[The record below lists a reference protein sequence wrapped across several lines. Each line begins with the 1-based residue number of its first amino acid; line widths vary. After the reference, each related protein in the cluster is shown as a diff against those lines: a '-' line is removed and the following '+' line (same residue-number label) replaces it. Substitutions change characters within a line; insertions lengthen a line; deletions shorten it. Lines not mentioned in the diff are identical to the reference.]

1 MKLPATIDLETEGI
15 EKRPSYPPKP
25 VGVSVKFPGKKARY
39 YAWGHPVENNCT
51 RDEAERALRG
61 ALQHPGGVLCHN
73 VKFDADVAETHF
85 GVKWPWGNSHDTM
98 ILAYL
103 EDPHSRALGLK
114 PLAVRY
120 LEMPPDEQE
129 AVRDWLVANG
139 VVRKGAKDWGAKIAS
154 APGGLVGK
162 YANGDVERTEKLFR
176 ALYPRIKARG
186 MLKAYEREMRLLP
199 ILLENERAGVC
210 VDLPTLHEDTLT
222 YSTALEKLDTYI
234 RKYLQAPS
242 LNIDSDAQLADVLEA
257 RGLVTGWV
265 LTEKGNRST
274 AKEALRDTLSDK
286 FLLGVFEYRSLLAN
300 FHGTFMSPWLNM
312 AHETNGV
319 LHTNWNSTAQEKG
332 GGTRTGRL
340 SSTPNF
346 QNIPSDDKL
355 EDSELTIAG
364 RGVYKRLKW
373 LPRLPHLRKYI
384 VADKLSHVI
393 CDRDFNGQELRVAAH
408 FEDAEMLAA
417 YMADPNIDLHQYGSD
432 KIKEYVGLDL
442 PRKKVKI
449 IVFTILY
456 GGGLGTIAERLGTTV
471 ENAKKL
477 RDAYFLV
484 FPGIKALGHEM
495 QRRSTNNE
503 PMRTWGGREYFAEP
517 PKLVGNRWRDF
528 GYKLT
533 NYLIQGSSADIT
545 KEAMLR
551 YDATRKD
558 SRLLLTVHDELAIS
572 TPTKCWKREMGI
584 LRDAMNSIELDVPLL
599 SEGKMGYR
607 WSNMEE
613 AA

>member
-199 ILLENERAGVC
+199 ILLENEREGIRCDVSALRKDIVGYDAAFLQ
-210 VDLPTLHEDTLT
+210 VDDQIRRRLKAPALNLDENGPLAD
-222 YSTALEKLDTYI
+222 ALESAGKVE
-234 RKYLQAPS
+234 S
-242 LNIDSDAQLADVLEA
+242 
-257 RGLVTGWV
+257 WV
-265 LTEKGNRST
+265 LTETGARST
-274 AKEALRDTLSDK
+274 AKKALDQMLSDRYLYA
-286 FLLGVFEYRSLLAN
+286 LLMYRGTIATCLR
-300 FHGTFMSPWLNM
+300 TFMHPWLELAEAN
-312 AHETNGV
+312 NGM
-319 LHTNWNSTAQEKG
+319 LCTTWNTTKQEAG

-340 SSTPNF
+340 SSAKPLNL
-346 QNIPSDDKL
+346 QNIPTDLQERLTPVFDSVKL
-355 EDSELTIAG
+355 LEKA
-364 RGVYKRLKW
+364 K
-373 LPRLPHLRKYI
+373 LPPLPVLRNYI
-384 VADKLSHVI
+384 IADKGGELV
-393 CDRDFNGQELRVAAH
+393 DFDFSSQEPRTFAH
-408 FEDAEMLAA
+408 FEDGWLMEQYNLSPNMDVYLTLMGQVKIITGMTITRKQAKIVFLGLLYGMGVGKLALA
-417 YMADPNIDLHQYGSD
+417 LDTTVEEAR
-432 KIKEYVGLDL
+432 KIKEALMLAV
-442 PRKKVKI
+442 PS
-449 IVFTILY
+449 
-456 GGGLGTIAERLGTTV
+456 
-471 ENAKKL
+471 
-477 RDAYFLV
+477 
-484 FPGIKALGHEM
+484 IKAMTYEIS
-495 QRRSTNNE
+495 QRLKSGGE
-503 PMRTWGGREYFAEP
+503 LRTWGGRLYAAEAP
-517 PKLVGNRWRDF
+517 VLFNGRWQDFSYKGINTLV
-528 GYKLT
+528 
-533 NYLIQGSSADIT
+533 QSSAADET
-545 KEAMLR
+545 KEALIR
-551 YDATRKD
+551 YDSVKKD
-558 SRLLLTVHDELAIS
+558 GRLLAQVHDEILITA
-572 TPTKCWKREMGI
+572 PKRAWQSEARLLKECMEG
-584 LRDAMNSIELDVPLL
+584 LELDVPMVASGEHGL
-599 SEGKMGYR
+599 R
-607 WSNMEE
+607 WGSLE
-613 AA
+613 AIE